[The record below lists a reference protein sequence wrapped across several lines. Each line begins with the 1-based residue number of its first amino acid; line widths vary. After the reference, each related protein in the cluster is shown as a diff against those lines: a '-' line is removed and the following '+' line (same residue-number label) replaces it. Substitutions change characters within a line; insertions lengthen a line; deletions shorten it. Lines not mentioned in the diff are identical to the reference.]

1 MKFADI
7 IIPVPLDDSYTYLV
21 PEEMEKDIVVGCRV
35 QVGFGRSKTYVG
47 IVVRL
52 HDDKPDGFDLKP
64 ILNLID
70 SVPVVNSRQLEF
82 WRWIAQYYIC
92 PLGDVYNAALPA
104 KMKKTVNESKR
115 KRKSAATDNSDTQL
129 AIQSSTVIS
138 DLTPAQQTAYDEI
151 CASFESKDITL
162 LHGVTSSGKTEIY
175 IHIINKYISEGKQV
189 LYLLPEIALTTQITE
204 RLQRVFGDDM
214 GVYHSMFTDA
224 QRSKVYQRQLSD
236 NPYKLILGVR
246 SSVFMPFQNLG
257 LVIVDEEHE
266 TSYKQQDPAP
276 RYHARSA
283 AVMLARMFGAKTLLG
298 TATPSIET
306 YNLATSGRYGY
317 VNMTQRYGDVS
328 LPSIEVVDIA
338 RLRFQHRMKG
348 AFSPL
353 LLEAIGDALNAGG
366 QVILFHNRRGYSNL
380 LECKTCGWIP
390 RCSHCDV
397 SLTYHVSRSKAKSGD
412 GENKEPASRGFLVC
426 HYCGKVYN
434 VPDKCPNC
442 ESTVFSRKGNGTER
456 IEDQISNYFPTA
468 RVLRMD
474 TDTAHTRT
482 AYEQI
487 ISDFSAHKYDI
498 LVGTQMVSKG
508 LDFGGVTV
516 VGILDAD
523 VMLNQPD
530 FRSFERSFHML
541 TQVAGR
547 AGRKEGKG
555 RVILQTRSKDCDII
569 SHVVS
574 SDYRSMYDEQIEER
588 KLFRYPPFYRLI
600 YIYMKHPD
608 NVRLDMAA
616 NEMQRLLIAAFG
628 SERVLG
634 PDRPP
639 VARIHSMYIRKS
651 ILKIEP
657 TFAYHEV
664 RQQLQK
670 IRQQII
676 STSVMSGLTI
686 YYDVDPM

>member
-64 ILNLID
+64 ILKLID

-115 KRKSAATDNSDTQL
+115 KRKSAATDNLDTQL

-412 GENKEPASRGFLVC
+412 GEKKEPASRGFLVC
-426 HYCGKVYN
+426 HYCGKVYK

-530 FRSFERSFHML
+530 FRSYERSFHML

-639 VARIHSMYIRKS
+639 VARIHSMYIRKF

>member
-1 MKFADI
+1 MRYADVI
-7 IIPVPLDDSYTYLV
+7 VPVPLDDSYTYIV
-21 PEEMEKDIVVGCRV
+21 PDEMVNDIVVGCRV

-52 HDDKPDGFDLKP
+52 HDETPVGFDLKP
-64 ILNLID
+64 ILKLID
-70 SVPVVNSRQLEF
+70 HTPVVNSRQLDF
-82 WRWIAQYYIC
+82 WRWISQYYIC

-104 KMKKTVNESKR
+104 KMKKTVGESKR
-115 KRKSAATDNSDTQL
+115 KRKNDVSDGSDMQL
-129 AIQSSTVIS
+129 SLTSSSLSTELS
-138 DLTPAQQTAYDEI
+138 SAQQKAYDEI
-151 CASFESKDITL
+151 CESFESKDITL

-175 IHIINKYISEGKQV
+175 IHIINKYINEGKQV

-204 RLQRVFGDDM
+204 RLQRVFGDNM

-224 QRSKVYQRQLSD
+224 QRSKVYLRQLSD

-283 AVMLARMFGAKTLLG
+283 AIMLARMFGAKTLLG
-298 TATPSIET
+298 TATPSVET
-306 YNLATSGRYGY
+306 YNLALSGRYGY

-328 LPSIEVVDIA
+328 MPSIEVVDIA

-353 LLEAIGDALNAGG
+353 LLDAIGDALNNGG

-380 LECKTCGWIP
+380 LECKSCGWIP

-397 SLTYHVSRSKAKSGD
+397 SLTYHMSKSKSQSAD
-412 GENKEPASRGFLVC
+412 GEKKEPASRGFLVC

-434 VPDKCPNC
+434 IPDKCPNC

-530 FRSFERSFHML
+530 FRSYERSFHML

-547 AGRKEGKG
+547 AGRKEGVG

-608 NVRLDMAA
+608 SVRLDMAA
-616 NEMQRLLIAAFG
+616 NDMQRLLVGAFG
-628 SERVLG
+628 VKRVLG

-639 VARIHSMYIRKS
+639 VARIHSMYIRKF

-657 TFAYHEV
+657 SFAYHEV
-664 RQQLQK
+664 RLQLQQ
-670 IRQQII
+670 IRQQIV
-676 STSVMSGLTI
+676 SSSVMSGLTI

>member
-64 ILNLID
+64 ILKLID

-397 SLTYHVSRSKAKSGD
+397 SLTYHVSRSKAQSGD
-412 GENKEPASRGFLVC
+412 GEKKEPASRGFLVC

-434 VPDKCPNC
+434 VPEKCPNC
-442 ESTVFSRKGNGTER
+442 EGTVFSRKGNGTER

-530 FRSFERSFHML
+530 FRSYERSFHML

-639 VARIHSMYIRKS
+639 VARIHSMYIRKF

>member
-64 ILNLID
+64 ILKLID

-397 SLTYHVSRSKAKSGD
+397 SLTYHVSRSKAQSGD
-412 GENKEPASRGFLVC
+412 GEKKEPASRGFLVC

-442 ESTVFSRKGNGTER
+442 EGTVFSRKGNGTER

-516 VGILDAD
+516 VGVLDAD

-530 FRSFERSFHML
+530 FRSYERSFHML

-639 VARIHSMYIRKS
+639 VARIHSMYIRKF

>member
-64 ILNLID
+64 ILKLID

-115 KRKSAATDNSDTQL
+115 KRKSAATDNSDTQI

-397 SLTYHVSRSKAKSGD
+397 SLTYHVSRSKAQSGD
-412 GENKEPASRGFLVC
+412 GEKKEPASRGFLVC

-442 ESTVFSRKGNGTER
+442 EGTVFSRKGNGTER

-530 FRSFERSFHML
+530 FRSYERSFHML

-639 VARIHSMYIRKS
+639 VARIHSMYIRKF

>member
-412 GENKEPASRGFLVC
+412 GEKKEPASRGFLVC

-530 FRSFERSFHML
+530 FRSYERSFHML
-541 TQVAGR
+541 T
-547 AGRKEGKG
+547 
-555 RVILQTRSKDCDII
+555 
-569 SHVVS
+569 
-574 SDYRSMYDEQIEER
+574 
-588 KLFRYPPFYRLI
+588 
-600 YIYMKHPD
+600 
-608 NVRLDMAA
+608 
-616 NEMQRLLIAAFG
+616 
-628 SERVLG
+628 
-634 PDRPP
+634 
-639 VARIHSMYIRKS
+639 
-651 ILKIEP
+651 
-657 TFAYHEV
+657 
-664 RQQLQK
+664 
-670 IRQQII
+670 
-676 STSVMSGLTI
+676 
-686 YYDVDPM
+686 

>member
-64 ILNLID
+64 ILKLID

-115 KRKSAATDNSDTQL
+115 KRKSAATDNSDTQI

-412 GENKEPASRGFLVC
+412 GEKKEPASRGFLVC

-442 ESTVFSRKGNGTER
+442 EGTVFSRKGNGTER

-530 FRSFERSFHML
+530 FRSYERSFHML

-639 VARIHSMYIRKS
+639 VARIHSMYIRKF

>member
-21 PEEMEKDIVVGCRV
+21 PEEMEKDIVVGCRA

-64 ILNLID
+64 ILKLID

-397 SLTYHVSRSKAKSGD
+397 SLTYHVSRSKAQSGD
-412 GENKEPASRGFLVC
+412 GEKKEPASRGFLVC

-442 ESTVFSRKGNGTER
+442 EGTVFSRKGNGTER

-530 FRSFERSFHML
+530 FRSYERSFHML

-639 VARIHSMYIRKS
+639 VARIHSMYIRKF

-657 TFAYHEV
+657 SFAYHEV
-664 RQQLQK
+664 RLQLQQ
-670 IRQQII
+670 IRQQIV
-676 STSVMSGLTI
+676 SSSVMSGLTI

>member
-412 GENKEPASRGFLVC
+412 GEKKEPASRGFLVC

-530 FRSFERSFHML
+530 FRSYERSFHML

-628 SERVLG
+628 CERVLG

-639 VARIHSMYIRKS
+639 VARIHSMYIRKF

>member
-64 ILNLID
+64 ILKLID

-115 KRKSAATDNSDTQL
+115 KRKSAATDNLDTQL

-397 SLTYHVSRSKAKSGD
+397 SLTYHVSRSKAQSGD
-412 GENKEPASRGFLVC
+412 GEKKEPASRGFLVC

-530 FRSFERSFHML
+530 FRSYERSFHML

-639 VARIHSMYIRKS
+639 VARIHSMYIRKF

>member
-64 ILNLID
+64 ILKLID

-412 GENKEPASRGFLVC
+412 GEKKEPASRGFLVC

-442 ESTVFSRKGNGTER
+442 EGTVFSRKGNGTER

-530 FRSFERSFHML
+530 FRSYERSFHML

-555 RVILQTRSKDCDII
+555 RVILQTRSKDSDII

-639 VARIHSMYIRKS
+639 VARIHSMYIRKF